1 MDSSDYYIPTVA
13 LLIGLAVKLP
23 GLVRGWRDP
32 LVRSVCLVITLGSAG
47 FFFAAPPT
55 IAAVNKASGI
65 ANFSSPLV
73 YSIISAFSAS
83 CLLLIV
89 HWRGGPPVYVQR
101 VSRRWQAGYLLVII
115 ALIALFALGDAPLE
129 RRTDFDTYYAT
140 TPFIGQMIV
149 LYLLAHMTAALVTTA
164 LCWSWALQVTGWLR
178 AGLWILVVGWLLNL
192 AFSSLKLAAVAA
204 SWTGRD
210 WSALSTTL
218 APLMSAAAAPCATLG
233 FLLPLV
239 GPWLVSNWRAMTTY
253 RRLGPLW
260 RELGC
265 ASPRT
270 SLAGP
275 IPWYASPHIRL
286 TRRETG
292 IQDGLSRVRPWLDD
306 DVRSHAQTAARA
318 AGHTAVE
325 AAHIGRAAM
334 IAAAAALAAR
344 RGKPD
349 QSLGLPGRS
358 EINAVRDALD
368 DVSVAAAVLAAH
380 RGELVQSLGLLE
392 QSEISAVRGALDDV
406 SHALRTSPIVAAA
419 RKDAAAFRIE
429 DGETSPT

>member
-1 MDSSDYYIPTVA
+1 MDSSDYYIPAAA

-23 GLVRGWRDP
+23 GLVRDWRDP
-32 LVRSVCLVITLGSAG
+32 LIRSVCLVIALGSAG
-47 FFFAAPPT
+47 FLFAAPPT
-55 IAAVNKASGI
+55 IAAVNKASAI

-83 CLLLIV
+83 CLLLII
-89 HWRGGPPVYVQR
+89 HWRGGPPEYVQR
-101 VSRRWQAGYLLVII
+101 IARRWQAGYLLVII
-115 ALIALFALGDAPLE
+115 ALIALFVLGDAPLE
-129 RRTDFDTYYAT
+129 RRTDFDTYYAS
-140 TPFIGQMIV
+140 TPFIGAMIV

-178 AGLWILVVGWLLNL
+178 AGLWILVAGWLLNL

-218 APLMSAAAAPCATLG
+218 APLMSAAAAPCATVG

-239 GPWLVSNWRAMTTY
+239 GPWLVSNWRAITTY

-260 RELGC
+260 RELGS
-265 ASPRT
+265 ASPQA
-270 SLAGP
+270 SLAGS

-292 IQDGLSRVRPWLDD
+292 IQDGLSLVRPWLDD

-318 AGHTAVE
+318 AGHTAID

-334 IAAAAALAAR
+334 IAAAALTAR
-344 RGKPD
+344 RGKPEPSALPG
-349 QSLGLPGRS
+349 QSEINAVQDALDDVSVAAAVLSAHRGAPVQPLGLIEQS

-368 DVSVAAAVLAAH
+368 DVS
-380 RGELVQSLGLLE
+380 R
-392 QSEISAVRGALDDV
+392 
-406 SHALRTSPIVAAA
+406 ALRTSPIVAAA
-419 RKDAAAFRIE
+419 RKDAAASRIE